1 MGEVPIAVLE
11 VSNQNDDIPELKKQ
25 VLKRVEQSLGI
36 SFRPAKVYTV
46 QDLGLDAFPKTAN
59 GKLYKQGLRELL
71 AKTSDR
77 SDQKDD
83 AKTDTVQQV
92 IGLWQELTSADA
104 DTLHA
109 HSSMA
114 DFVDSLLIIRF
125 CYDVEKK
132 LGRKI
137 SFAQVV
143 ENETPAKQAAILDQ
157 SKAHTDAEDDGGI
170 RSLISESSRFSD
182 DDFPGPERE
191 AVLKEHLQSMGL
203 DWDHDVEDVFQ
214 PQDSTRIFWASMAR
228 SNSSNH
234 RFLFRLKGLSSRVQD
249 VEKAVKATLEIHPS
263 FRVVMVP
270 FVAEE
275 GVTDMLHVVIK
286 TESLPQTWCVQSDPV
301 DHEAL
306 IPMSRDLKLPLVGP
320 WRPACRIQITPI
332 KDSDDVALFMFTHH
346 QILDGLTMEMFLR
359 NLRAAL
365 SSQTSEISH
374 PIPNRIFA
382 DLYRSHKG
390 GSRGRRSLEY
400 QLNKL
405 KALPASDEAFWP
417 PLKAPGLFIG
427 HENDWQPESDS
438 PPRVSTDDAI
448 GRPRGTPIVLQ
459 TKVTD
464 LAGLKRK
471 HSIDASI
478 IAKSAVALYTLT
490 QTSQSTAVFANL
502 EAARTWPFLE
512 PLLESR
518 LPSPLNIDGGLIT
531 HNINFITASRDQT
544 VLEFLSNNTAQ
555 QNLDSQHAQAPWASV
570 VATLTSSQ
578 RYWLDQAARRQ
589 VFNWLPSPLSEV
601 STEAI
606 ELLNYHSWNDRTAQW
621 NFSLMGT
628 DTLQCSFLYDDVQ
641 LTAAQAT
648 EAVES
653 VMRIAEAMATVGN
666 LGARLGDVASL

>member
-1 MGEVPIAVLE
+1 MGEVPVAVLE
-11 VSNQNDDIPELKKQ
+11 VSNRNDIPALKKE

-77 SDQKDD
+77 SHQKDN

-92 IGLWQELTSADA
+92 VELWQELTSADA
-104 DTLHA
+104 DILHA

-132 LGRKI
+132 LGKKI
-137 SFAQVV
+137 TFAQVV
-143 ENETPAKQAAILDQ
+143 ENKTPAKQAAIMDKGHLQ
-157 SKAHTDAEDDGGI
+157 TDSEGDGGI

-191 AVLKEHLQSMGL
+191 ATLKEHLQSMGFN
-203 DWDHDVEDVFQ
+203 WDQDVEDVFQ

-234 RFLFRLKGLSSRVQD
+234 RFLFKLKGLGSRVQD
-249 VEKAVKATLEIHPS
+249 VEKAIKATLEIHPS

-270 FVAEE
+270 FTAE

-286 TESLPQTWCVQSDPV
+286 SESLPQAWCVQSDPA
-301 DHEAL
+301 DHDAL

-332 KDSDDVALFMFTHH
+332 KDSDDVALFMLTHH
-346 QILDGLTMEMFLR
+346 QILDGLTMDLFLG
-359 NLRAAL
+359 NFRAAL

-390 GSRGRRSLEY
+390 GFKGRRSLEY
-400 QLNKL
+400 QLHKL
-405 KALPASDEAFWP
+405 KALPASDEVFWP

-438 PPRVSTDDAI
+438 SPRISTDDAI

-459 TKVTD
+459 TKTPE
-464 LAGLKRK
+464 LAELKRK

-490 QTSQSTAVFANL
+490 KTSQTTAVFANL

-531 HNINFITASRDQT
+531 HNINFISTSRDQT
-544 VLEFLSNNTAQ
+544 VLEFLSNNAAQ
-555 QNLDSQHAQAPWASV
+555 QKLDSHHAQAPWASI
-570 VATLTSSQ
+570 VATLSSSQ

-589 VFNWLPSPLSEV
+589 VFNWLPTPLSGV
-601 STEAI
+601 STETI
-606 ELLNYHSWNDRTAQW
+606 QLLNYHSWNDRTAQW
-621 NFSLMGT
+621 NFSLLGK

-653 VMRIAEAMATVGN
+653 VLSIAKAMATEEN